1 MSKKVILVLAILL
14 GAYFLQ
20 LLPSI
25 YISRLL
31 TDELAKEVDY
41 SQELAVEV
49 NSFPSFKMLYG
60 SVDTL
65 NLSAD
70 KLEVDGI
77 VLTDL
82 KAEYAAVKFDRSNDD
97 WLIKRSNNK
106 ELDFKLR
113 ADDLYNYLKS
123 RSEFDIFSEFKLD
136 FLPEQG
142 LFLAGEIKFLET
154 SFFIQLLG
162 EFEVAN
168 NKEVR
173 FVVTELSVEDYRFAT
188 ELIKPVRDRLT
199 FRLDFSDLPIP
210 LEIEKIEIKEDYLNI
225 LG

>member
-1 MSKKVILVLAILL
+1 MSKKVIVLLAILL
-14 GAYFLQ
+14 GIYFLQ

-41 SQELAVEV
+41 SQELVVELD
-49 NSFPSFKMLYG
+49 SFPSFKMLYG

-70 KLEVDGI
+70 TLEVDGI

-82 KAEYAAVKFDRSNDD
+82 KAEYRAVKFDRANDD
-97 WLIKRSNNK
+97 WLIRRANTK

-113 ADDLYNYLKS
+113 ADDLYNYLKR
-123 RSEFDIFSEFKLD
+123 RSEFDIFSKFELD

-142 LFLAGEIKFLET
+142 LFLAGKIEFLEY
-154 SFFIQLLG
+154 SLFLQLLG
-162 EFEVAN
+162 EFELVN
-168 NKEVR
+168 EQEVR
-173 FVVTELSVEDYRFAT
+173 FVVTEISVEDYRFAT
-188 ELIKPVRDRLT
+188 EVIKPIRDRLT